1 MITTQQQDEASKEE
15 MDHSLV
21 LANSRKFPVVND
33 VVQHVGGWFGFKPNQ
48 STEDMKV
55 ADFTDQ
61 YKGDT
66 TISVYLL
73 CFFRNAS

>member
-1 MITTQQQDEASKEE
+1 MTTSQQQQDETQKEE
-15 MDHSLV
+15 MDTV
-21 LANSRKFPVVND
+21 LENSRKLPVVND